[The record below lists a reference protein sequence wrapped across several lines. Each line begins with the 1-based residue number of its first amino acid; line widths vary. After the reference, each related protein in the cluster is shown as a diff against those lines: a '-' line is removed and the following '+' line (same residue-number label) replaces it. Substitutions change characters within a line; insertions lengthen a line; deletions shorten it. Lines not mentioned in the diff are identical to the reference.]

1 MTSAPATVTALIEE
15 QIARD
20 PDRIALVCGDT
31 VLSYRDLGLR
41 ADRLARLLIDRGA
54 APERLVALALLPSP
68 ELLVAIVAVLK
79 SGAGYLPLDPG
90 HPPARIGLLLADASP
105 VLVLIRAGTAV
116 PETAGVP
123 VLRLGRCGLPDGG
136 SDPDAGK
143 HPAAEVADD
152 DRLSASGPDHIA
164 YVIYTSGS
172 TGRPKG
178 VLVQHGSVHAYL
190 SWARAAYPGMAGTAL
205 VHSPVTFDL
214 TVTGLLGPLCV
225 GGTVRLATLDDIRA
239 RSGGPPSFVKAT
251 PSHLVL
257 LAGALAPTDDL
268 VLGGEALTA
277 EALAPWRSAHPGVA
291 VVNEYG
297 PTEATV
303 GCVLAR
309 IAAGEALAG
318 GPVSIGRPAPG
329 VDAYLLDDALRP
341 VPTGVPGELYVAGV
355 QVARGYLG
363 QPALTAQRFVACP
376 FGATG
381 RRMYRTGDLAR
392 LRPDGCLDFLG
403 RTDQQVKVRGM
414 RIEPGEIESA
424 LLARPGVRQA
434 AAVVRELRPGY
445 EAVVAYVVGD
455 ADPGLLRAGLAAALP
470 GYLVP
475 AAFVRLDAL
484 PLTVNG
490 KLDLAAL
497 PVPAASNRLQA
508 VAQPLPQQ
516 LGQLP

>member
-1 MTSAPATVTALIEE
+1 MTPARRSGASPAPATVTALVEE
-15 QIARD
+15 QIAKD

-31 VLSYRDLGLR
+31 VLSYGDLDRR
-41 ADRLARLLIDRGA
+41 ADRLARLLINGGA
-54 APERLVALALLPSP
+54 APERLVALALPPSP
-68 ELLVAIVAVLK
+68 ELLIAIVAVLK
-79 SGAGYLPLDPG
+79 SGAGYLPLDLG
-90 HPPARIGLLLADASP
+90 HPPARIGLLLADARP
-105 VLVLIRAGTAV
+105 VVVLTRAGTV
-116 PETAGVP
+116 LPETAGVP
-123 VLRLGRCGLPDGG
+123 VLTLGRYGQSDGG
-136 SDPDAGK
+136 NHPDAR
-143 HPAAEVADD
+143 VADE
-152 DRLSASGPDHIA
+152 DRPVASSPDHIA
-164 YVIYTSGS
+164 YVVYTSGS

-239 RSGGPPSFVKAT
+239 RAGGPPSFVKAT

-268 VLGGEALTA
+268 VLGGEVLTA
-277 EALAPWRSAHPGVA
+277 EALAPWRSSHPGVA
-291 VVNEYG
+291 VANEYG

-303 GCVLAR
+303 GCVVAR
-309 IAAGEALAG
+309 IGPGEALPG
-318 GPVSIGRPAPG
+318 GPVSIGWPAPG
-329 VDAYLLDDALRP
+329 VDAYLLDHALRP
-341 VPTGVPGELYVAGV
+341 VPAGVPAELYLAGV

-376 FGATG
+376 FGAAG

-392 LRPDGCLDFLG
+392 LGPDGRLDFLG

-424 LLARPGVRQA
+424 LLEQPGVRQA

-445 EAVVAYVVGD
+445 PAVVAYFVGD
-455 ADPGLLRAGLAAALP
+455 ADSDLLRAGLAAALP
-470 GYLVP
+470 SYLVP
-475 AAFVRLDAL
+475 AAVIRLEAL

-497 PVPAASNRLQA
+497 PAPAGSGR
-508 VAQPLPQQ
+508 
-516 LGQLP
+516 